1 MSVPSENGTS
11 LSGAESLLHTLV
23 ACGVDT
29 CFANPGTSEMHF
41 VAALDAVPAM
51 RPVLCLF
58 EGVATGAADGY
69 ARMAGKPAST
79 LLHLGPGLANGLA
92 SLHNARRAQSPIVN
106 IVGDHATYHLQYD
119 APLTSDIAGFARP
132 VSDWVRR
139 SASARSLPGDVATAV
154 ACARRSPGQIAT
166 LILPADTAW
175 APAERIGTLGAD
187 TPLSIVSKA
196 TLEKIAGLL
205 RAPGRVAMLLRGD
218 VLHGQGLQLAAS
230 IAAHTGAKLFCDT
243 FAPRIRR
250 GGHHPVI
257 ERLHYRGDEVIRQLA
272 AFDHLILVG
281 AEPPV
286 AFFAYPGRPS
296 WLVPSDCALHTLTR
310 PCENGPDALERL
322 ADRLEAKMYHSAVR
336 RAVATPQSDEPLT
349 PETIL
354 RCVTTDLPEDA
365 IVVDEGLTSTFPY
378 YDLLDAASSHDH
390 LNLTGGAIGSGIPL
404 SVGAAVAAPAR
415 KVVCLHGDG
424 GAMYSLQGLW
434 TQARER
440 LDVITI
446 IFANRS
452 YAILEQE
459 LDRVGAC
466 VDGTR
471 SRRLLDIGD
480 PDLDWTAL
488 ATGMGVAAERVTTV
502 AAFRDTFGRAIRAT
516 GPILIEAVIA

>member
-1 MSVPSENGTS
+1 MSVESDSLTP
-11 LSGAESLLHTLV
+11 LSGAESLLQTLV

-92 SLHNARRAQSPIVN
+92 GLHNARRAQSPVVT
-106 IVGDHATYHLQYD
+106 IVGDHATDHLQYD
-119 APLTSDIAGFARP
+119 APLTSDIVGLARP

-139 SASARSLPGDVATAV
+139 STSARALPGDVVAAV
-154 ACARRSPGQIAT
+154 ASARRPPGQIAT
-166 LILPADTAW
+166 LIVPADTAW
-175 APAERIGTLGAD
+175 SPAERIGTPEAE
-187 TPLSIVSKA
+187 PLPATIPES
-196 TLEKIAGLL
+196 TLEHVSGLL
-205 RAPGRVAMLLRGD
+205 HGPGRAAMLLRGD
-218 VLHGQGLQLAAS
+218 VLHGQGLQWAAR
-230 IAAHTGAKLFCDT
+230 IAAQTGAALFCDT

-257 ERLHYRGDEVIRQLA
+257 ARLHYRGDEVIRQLA

-286 AFFAYPGRPS
+286 AFFAYPGKPS
-296 WLVPSDCALHTLTR
+296 WLVPPDCALHTLTR
-310 PCENGPDALERL
+310 PGENGPDALERL
-322 ADRLEAKMYHSAVR
+322 ADRLDAKANAPAARHAVTAPR
-336 RAVATPQSDEPLT
+336 PDDALT
-349 PETIL
+349 AETIL
-354 RCVTTDLPEDA
+354 RCISIDLPEDA

-378 YDLLDAASSHDH
+378 YDLLDAALPHDH

-404 SVGAAVAAPAR
+404 SVGAAIAAPGR
-415 KVVCLHGDG
+415 KIVCLHGDG

-440 LDVITI
+440 LDVVTI
-446 IFANRS
+446 IFANRA

-459 LDRVGAC
+459 LARVGAH
-466 VDGTR
+466 VDGTQSR
-471 SRRLLDIGD
+471 SLLDIGD

-502 AAFRDTFGRAIRAT
+502 AAFRDSFGRAIRT
-516 GPILIEAVIA
+516 KGPVLIEAVLA

>member
-1 MSVPSENGTS
+1 MSVPPENGTS

-92 SLHNARRAQSPIVN
+92 GLHNARRAQSSIVN

-139 SASARSLPGDVATAV
+139 PASARALPGDVATAV

-175 APAERIGTLGAD
+175 APAERIGLPETEMLPAT
-187 TPLSIVSKA
+187 TPES
-196 TLEKIAGLL
+196 TLEHVAGLL
-205 RAPGRVAMLLRGD
+205 RGPSRSAMLLRGD
-218 VLHGQGLQLAAS
+218 VLHGQGLQWAAR
-230 IAAHTGAKLFCDT
+230 IAARTGTKLFCDT

-250 GGHHPVI
+250 GRHHPVI
-257 ERLHYRGDEVIRQLA
+257 ERLHYRGDEVLRQLA
-272 AFDHLILVG
+272 AFDQLVLVG

-296 WLVPSDCALHTLTR
+296 WLVPPDCALHTLTLPR
-310 PCENGPDALERL
+310 EDGPDALERL
-322 ADRLEAKMYHSAVR
+322 ADRLEAKTYCPPAR
-336 RAVATPQSDEPLT
+336 LTVAAPQSDESLT
-349 PETIL
+349 PDSIL
-354 RCVTTDLPEDA
+354 RCVTIDLPEDA
-365 IVVDEGLTSTFPY
+365 IVIDEGLTSTFPN
-378 YDLLDAASSHDH
+378 YDLLDAALPHDH

-404 SVGAAVAAPAR
+404 SVGAAVAAPTR

-424 GAMYSLQGLW
+424 GAMYNLQGLW

-446 IFANRS
+446 IFANRA

-459 LDRVGAC
+459 LDRVGAR

-502 AAFRDTFGRAIRAT
+502 AAFRETFGRAIRAT

>member
-1 MSVPSENGTS
+1 MSIPSESGTQF
-11 LSGAESLLHTLV
+11 SGAESLLHTLV

-92 SLHNARRAQSPIVN
+92 GLHNARRAQSPIVN

-139 SASARSLPGDVATAV
+139 SASTRALPGDVVTAV
-154 ACARRSPGQIAT
+154 ACAHRSPGQIAT

-175 APAERIGTLGAD
+175 SPAERIGTPE
-187 TPLSIVSKA
+187 TEPLPATIPES
-196 TLEKIAGLL
+196 TLERVAGLL
-205 RAPGRVAMLLRGD
+205 RGTERSAMLLRGD
-218 VLHGQGLQLAAS
+218 VLHGQGLKDAAS
-230 IAAHTGAKLFCDT
+230 VAAQTGAKLFCDT

-296 WLVPSDCALHTLTR
+296 WLVPPGCALHTLTR
-310 PCENGPDALERL
+310 PCENGPDALARL
-322 ADRLEAKMYHSAVR
+322 ADRLEAKAYCPPARLTVT
-336 RAVATPQSDEPLT
+336 APQSDEPLT

-354 RCVTTDLPEDA
+354 RCVTADLPEDA
-365 IVVDEGLTSTFPY
+365 IVIDEGLTSTFPY
-378 YDLLDAASSHDH
+378 YNLLDAASSHDH

-404 SVGAAVAAPAR
+404 SVGAAVAAPTR

-434 TQARER
+434 TQAREH

-446 IFANRS
+446 IFANRA

-459 LDRVGAC
+459 LDRVGAR
-466 VDGTR
+466 VNGTR
-471 SRRLLDIGD
+471 SRTLLDIGD

-502 AAFRDTFGRAIRAT
+502 AAFRDTFGRAIRT
-516 GPILIEAVIA
+516 SGPILIEAIIA

>member
-1 MSVPSENGTS
+1 MSPESDRCRP
-11 LSGAESLLHTLV
+11 LSGAESLLQTLV
-23 ACGVDT
+23 ACGIET

-92 SLHNARRAQSPIVN
+92 GLHNARRAQSPIVN

-119 APLTSDIAGFARP
+119 APLTSDIAGLARP

-139 SASARSLPGDVATAV
+139 SASPRALPGDVVTAV
-154 ACARRSPGQIAT
+154 SCVRRAPGQIAT

-175 APAERIGTLGAD
+175 SPAERIGTPD
-187 TPLSIVSKA
+187 TELLPATISES
-196 TLEKIAGLL
+196 TLERVASLL
-205 RAPGRVAMLLRGD
+205 RSPDRSAMLLRGD
-218 VLHGQGLQLAAS
+218 VLHGQGRQLAAR
-230 IAAHTGAKLFCDT
+230 IAAQTGTQLFCDT

-250 GGHHPVI
+250 GGDHPVI
-257 ERLHYRGDEVIRQLA
+257 ERLHYRGDEVLRQLA
-272 AFDHLILVG
+272 AFDHLILIG

-286 AFFAYPGRPS
+286 AFFAYPGQPS
-296 WLVPSDCALHTLTR
+296 WLVPPHCALHTFTR
-310 PCENGPDALERL
+310 PDENGLDALERL
-322 ADRLEAKMYHSAVR
+322 ADHLDVKAYRPPVRHAVTAPR
-336 RAVATPQSDEPLT
+336 SDDPLT

-354 RCVTTDLPEDA
+354 RCVTLDLPEDA

-378 YDLLDAASSHDH
+378 YDLLDTALPFDH

-404 SVGAAVAAPAR
+404 SIGAAVAAPAR
-415 KVVCLHGDG
+415 KVICLHGDG
-424 GAMYSLQGLW
+424 GALYSLQGLW

-440 LDVITI
+440 LDVVTI
-446 IFANRS
+446 IFANRA

-459 LDRVGAC
+459 LERVGAHAG
-466 VDGTR
+466 GTR
-471 SRRLLDIGD
+471 SHSLLDLGN

-488 ATGMGVAAERVTTV
+488 AKGMGVAAERVTTV
-502 AAFRDTFGRAIRAT
+502 AAFRNAFDQAIRT
-516 GPILIEAVIA
+516 CGPVLIEAVIA